1 MAVPYI
7 QDVIK
12 HIEQLKIRAR
22 ENILKQVNIKKLTL
36 DAIKNSFILKNPLI
50 LYEGKKQRIDL
61 NSERLQ
67 NILKYK
73 MQESKNRF
81 SSLIDKLELLNPI
94 NTLKRGYSITY
105 LNDKVINN
113 INDLKEK
120 DELNLKFH
128 NGQALVEVKKIV
140 EE

>member
-1 MAVPYI
+1 
-7 QDVIK
+7 
-12 HIEQLKIRAR
+12 
-22 ENILKQVNIKKLTL
+22 
-36 DAIKNSFILKNPLI
+36 
-50 LYEGKKQRIDL
+50 
-61 NSERLQ
+61 
-67 NILKYK
+67 

-120 DELNLKFH
+120 DELNIKFH
-128 NGQALVEVKKIV
+128 NGSALVEVKKIV